1 MLSAINLDHQPP
13 FETNKVKN
21 EGLEW
26 HLPPKLYA
34 VKPPIPQQKPK
45 LSLCIRRDPTHR
57 AGILPLARLDDLM
70 VR

>member
-34 VKPPIPQQKPK
+34 VKPPIPQQKRNQ
-45 LSLCIRRDPTHR
+45 SFRSASVAIRRIAR
-57 AGILPLARLDDLM
+57 AFFRWRALM
-70 VR
+70 T